1 MHKTIHKKSKKS
13 PDNTAVREGTKGIA
27 YAAPA
32 QFKNISGEETPVMQ
46 NSDAVSKPFQA
57 NAGYTGEQQIL
68 QRRPVVQRV
77 ISSVV
82 TLNVNGVKQTK
93 SKRCWAAVGWSID
106 SFYGGTYLTL
116 DSFVKNNVS
125 SYGKGRHTRNGVCDI
140 DHAIGSRCNG
150 VNRLSGSDSAPPF
163 FIAAINMELTGNKPI
178 VANLG
183 GVHYVIICGSRDNNG
198 VYELQIMDPLT
209 GGFDWRATGGPG
221 GQISTVGGVALSVIY
236 FT

>member
-1 MHKTIHKKSKKS
+1 MHKTAHKKQKQN
-13 PDNTAVREGTKGIA
+13 PDASAVHGGKKGIA
-27 YAAPA
+27 YTAPA
-32 QFKNISGEETPVMQ
+32 QFKKENGAENTAELQVAT
-46 NSDAVSKPFQA
+46 AAAKPF
-57 NAGYTGEQQIL
+57 GTGTAVEKAL

-106 SFYGGTYLTL
+106 SYYGGGYLTL

-140 DHAIGSRCNG
+140 DHAIGSSCKG
-150 VNRLSGSDSAPPF
+150 VNRLTGSDSAPPF

-198 VYELQIMDPLT
+198 AYELQIMDPLT